1 MENIYETLKEN
12 PELVTFFLATSFT
25 AIGFIAKT
33 FIDTFLENKRYRKEI
48 KKTYWA
54 EKLDAAKKT
63 SEFYYEQLELLGLM
77 IHQIDIQIEQGFFGP
92 LAESTQST
100 IEKIAER
107 TLNPNS
113 LEHHHIHMFYDI
125 DTSYFDKLNTE
136 TYKIFQEMERLDFK
150 ESDSDDDFSKKIA
163 KYKEYLLQM
172 KQKHEEKKIKY
183 KEHLREIR
191 NDLNEFAK

>member
-54 EKLDAAKKT
+54 EKLEAAKKT

-136 TYKIFQEMERLDFK
+136 TYKIFQEMERIDFK
-150 ESDSDDDFSKKIA
+150 ESDSDDVFKKKNSQVQRIFTSN
-163 KYKEYLLQM
+163 ET
-172 KQKHEEKKIKY
+172 ETRREKNKI
-183 KEHLREIR
+183 
-191 NDLNEFAK
+191 